1 MLTAG
6 IDVGTRF
13 IKVAIT
19 DGNIMVG
26 SSCMELAA
34 DFRGILK
41 ACFQEALTSA
51 GKFSSTR
58 VRKRHVKKIIATG
71 YGAHLVKQAAY
82 TIQESFCLARAA
94 RFLSRDTNM
103 VIDSG
108 GLFIKVVT
116 VNEDGFPE
124 ESHINEKCAAGSG
137 RFLEM
142 IATALNISIDEVSY
156 FASRSTNPYNIV
168 NSCAVFAESDVISQV
183 NAGTCGEDIIAG
195 VINVITLKTITLLE
209 GVDASD
215 TIVMAGGLAKIPAYI
230 HALACYSK
238 KDISI
243 ISIDPQ
249 MPAAFGAALIAQGK
263 TMVSHQRK
271 NVRGAKEIHD

>member
-19 DGNIMVG
+19 DGSIMIG

-41 ACFQEALTSA
+41 SCFQEALTSA
-51 GKFSSTR
+51 GNYSSTR

-82 TIQESFCLARAA
+82 TIDEQFCLARAA
-94 RFLSRDTNM
+94 RILSPSTDT

-108 GLFIKVVT
+108 GLFIRVVT
-116 VNEDGFPE
+116 VNDNGFPM
-124 ESHINEKCAAGSG
+124 ESHVNERCAAGSG

-142 IATALNISIDEVSY
+142 IASAMNISIHEVSGI
-156 FASRSTNPYNIV
+156 ASNSKNPYNIV

-195 VINVITLKTITLLE
+195 VINVITSKTITLLE
-209 GVDASD
+209 SVDAGD
-215 TIVMAGGLAKIPAYI
+215 EIVLAGGLAKIPAYI
-230 HALACYSK
+230 SSLAHYSK
-238 KDISI
+238 KDINL

-249 MPAAFGAALIAQGK
+249 MPAAFGAALTAQGK
-263 TMVSHQRK
+263 TMVSHERK
-271 NVRGAKEIHD
+271 